1 MKKLVRYALALMAAL
16 GFWSANAQSEG
27 YGFGGTLMQ
36 QATLSP
42 GQMAQISQSLPVGTA
57 RTIAM
62 GGAFA
67 SLGADLGSM
76 AINPA
81 GLGMFRHN
89 EVSLTPMITVS
100 HAENSQP
107 DYAGNSKTRFTPSN
121 FGFLV
126 NAYEGTGHVVSV
138 NFGIGYN
145 RIADLNYHTSYQFD
159 SPFDGSNASPS
170 LLNAM
175 AGQLTVNDLYPDE
188 SGFLG
193 YYGNSY
199 PDLWGSMLAY
209 NSYLLNPY
217 TDSMGDYWEAD
228 HVGYNALVG
237 HFYES
242 ESRGSVGEWDISV
255 GMNIDNILYLGVTLG
270 IQQVSQRVESYYG
283 EDYLYQDRSGQS
295 VPATNAAGQELIEQ
309 ADFIHYRQ
317 EVYTGG
323 VGINAKIGAI
333 VRPTAGLRIG
343 VALHTP
349 TAYTLDHNY
358 FASMSSVSYNNDEQ
372 RYYSERLDTDGD
384 WEDMGRDAWRFR
396 SPLRLMAG
404 VSYTLSSR
412 AVFSVDYERTWYGGM
427 RSTQQPWWIPNPADY
442 TRSAFQ
448 SLYAATN
455 TLRAGVEFK
464 PIQRL
469 ALRLGAGYTDSMVK
483 SEVAAWNYPTADKVV
498 WYSAG
503 VGFAITP
510 STTLDV
516 AYQYHNTSYHA
527 YRLFFGSYTG
537 AGLTELFDAAEP
549 VSTDLTRHHIAL
561 TMSFKF

>member
-1 MKKLVRYALALMAAL
+1 MKKLVRYALAMLLVAGAP
-16 GFWSANAQSEG
+16 NVEAQSVG
-27 YGFGGTLMQ
+27 YGFGGVVMQ
-36 QATLSP
+36 QATISP
-42 GQMAQISQSLPVGTA
+42 GQMAEISQTMPVGTS
-57 RTIAM
+57 RTMAM

-67 SLGADLGSM
+67 SLGADMGSM
-76 AINPA
+76 VINPA

-89 EVSLTPMITVS
+89 EVSITPMITVS
-100 HAENSQP
+100 HAENSRP

-121 FGFLV
+121 FGFLF

-145 RIADLNYHTSYQFD
+145 RIADLNHHISYQFD
-159 SPFDGSNASPS
+159 SPFNGTQASPS
-170 LLNAM
+170 LLNAL
-175 AGQLTVNDLYPDE
+175 AGQLTVNNLYPDE

-193 YYGNSY
+193 YYGNTY

-228 HVGYNALVG
+228 HVGHNALVG

-255 GMNIDNILYLGVTLG
+255 GMNIDNILYLGATLG
-270 IQQVSQRVESYYG
+270 IQQVSQRVNTYYG
-283 EDYLYQDRSGQS
+283 EDYLYQDRNGQS
-295 VPATNAAGQELIEQ
+295 VPAINAAGQELIEQ

-317 EVYTGG
+317 EAYTSG

-333 VRPTAGLRIG
+333 VRPIPALRIG

-349 TAYTLDHNY
+349 TAYTLDHSY
-358 FASMSSVSYNNDEQ
+358 YASMSSESYNNDEQ
-372 RYYSERLDTDGD
+372 RYYSERLNTDGEWD
-384 WEDMGRDAWRFR
+384 DMGEDAWRFR

-404 VSYTLSSR
+404 ISYTLSSWG
-412 AVFSVDYERTWYGGM
+412 VISVDYERTWYGGM

-442 TRSAFQ
+442 TRAAFRTH
-448 SLYAATN
+448 YNTTN
-455 TLRAGVEFK
+455 TVRAGLEVK
-464 PIQRL
+464 PVKRL
-469 ALRLGAGYTDSMVK
+469 ALRVGGGVTDSMLK
-483 SEVAAWNYPTADKVV
+483 SDLSAQNYPTAKSVV
-498 WYSAG
+498 WYTG
-503 VGFAITP
+503 GIGFAITP

-516 AYQYHNTSYHA
+516 AYQCHTTSLCA
-527 YRLFFGSYTG
+527 YRLFFGSYTEG
-537 AGLTELFDAAEP
+537 GSTELFDAAEP
-549 VSTDLTRHHIAL
+549 VTTDLTRHHIAL